1 MLETVLGLIGRGAV
15 RFLVEWLRD
24 RRRGRDLGRLG
35 WQAAELQHLREVNN
49 ALTRMA
55 AVEPRPARER
65 LRGGAF

>member
-1 MLETVLGLIGRGAV
+1 MLETLLGLLGRAAV

-24 RRRGRDLGRLG
+24 RRREHDLRRLG
-35 WQAAELQHLREVNN
+35 WQAAELQQLREVNN
-49 ALTRMA
+49 ARDRMA